1 MILWSKRV
9 ITVSKKLIMTTAC
22 GENMKIGFVV
32 NPIAG
37 MGGRVGLKGTDGVYE
52 EALERGA
59 EPVAKD
65 RASRALKSMN
75 RGHLWITAGG
85 VMGEELLKKHF
96 PEDDIEVFQTSKDIG
111 ETTAEHTSDIAKEF
125 VERSVDLIVFC
136 GGDGTARDIY
146 EVVGLKIPI
155 LGIPSGVK
163 MHSGVFGIN
172 PEASAELFNMF
183 VSGEADVGTVEIMD
197 LDEER
202 YRKGSWEI
210 KMHGEARTIYE
221 PHYIQMG
228 KQSYRS
234 VAEDDLKFDLA
245 RYVVEEMERYPDY
258 LFVMGPGST
267 TAKVQE
273 LLGEEHTI
281 LGVDLLKGG
290 KVIASDV
297 SEKEIL
303 EEAENCQGVKIA
315 VSVIGNQGFFLGRG
329 NQQISPKVVRLSGLH
344 NIYIMATPT
353 KLKRL
358 SSIRADTGDED
369 LNKEIREKGYMRVL
383 QGFREYKL
391 VQVQA

>member
-1 MILWSKRV
+1 M
-9 ITVSKKLIMTTAC
+9 TVSKKLIMTTAC

-65 RASRALKSMN
+65 RASRALRSMN
-75 RGHLWITAGG
+75 GGHLWITAGG
-85 VMGEELLKKHF
+85 FMGEELLKKHF
-96 PEDDIEVFQTSKDIG
+96 PEDDIEVFQPPRDIG
-111 ETTAEHTSDIAKEF
+111 ETTAEHTSDMAKEF
-125 VERSVDLIVFC
+125 VERSVDIIVFC
-136 GGDGTARDIY
+136 GGDGTARDIF
-146 EVVGLKIPI
+146 EVVETDIPL

-163 MHSGVFGIN
+163 MYSGVFGIN

-183 VSGEADVGTVEIMD
+183 VSGEAGIDTVEIMD
-197 LDEER
+197 LDEDR
-202 YRKGSWEI
+202 YRKGEWEI
-210 KMHGEARTIYE
+210 KLHGEAKTVYE

-234 VAEDDLKFDLA
+234 IAEDDLKYDLA
-245 RYVVEEMERYPDY
+245 RYIIEEMEHFPEH
-258 LFVMGPGST
+258 LFILGPGST
-267 TAKVQE
+267 TAEVQKV
-273 LLGEEHTI
+273 LGVEYTL
-281 LGVDLLKGG
+281 LGVDILKG
-290 KVIASDV
+290 KQVVALDV

-303 EEAENCQGVKIA
+303 DEAKGSGGVKIA

-329 NQQISPKVVRLSGLH
+329 NQQISPKVVRLAGIN

-358 SSIRADTGDED
+358 SMIRADTGDTE
-369 LNKEIREKGYMRVL
+369 LNEKIREKGYMRVL

-391 VQVQA
+391 VPVQA